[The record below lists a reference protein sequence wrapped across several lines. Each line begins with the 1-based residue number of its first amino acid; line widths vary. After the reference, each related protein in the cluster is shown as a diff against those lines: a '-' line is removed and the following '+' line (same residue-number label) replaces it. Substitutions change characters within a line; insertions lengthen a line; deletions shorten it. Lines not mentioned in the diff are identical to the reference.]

1 VRVTANLRLIL
12 RLRAIFKN
20 MKLALELEFP
30 DDQAAHILRLLQ
42 SVPDVTARILPHPA
56 SAPIVASKSEAE
68 LEALFQQLAGSW
80 QSDENG
86 DELNRQLREA
96 RQDQPR
102 DIEL

>member
-1 VRVTANLRLIL
+1 
-12 RLRAIFKN
+12 

-30 DDQAAHILRLLQ
+30 DDQATRVLRLVQ
-42 SVPDVTARILPHPA
+42 SVPDFTARILPHPA
-56 SAPIVASKSEAE
+56 SVPTSASKSEA
-68 LEALFQQLAGSW
+68 LFQRLAGSW

>member
-1 VRVTANLRLIL
+1 
-12 RLRAIFKN
+12 

-30 DDQAAHILRLLQ
+30 DDQAANVLRLLQ
-42 SVPDVTARILPHPA
+42 NTPNVTARILTHPA
-56 SAPIVASKSEAE
+56 SLPTSAPKSEAE

>member
-1 VRVTANLRLIL
+1 
-12 RLRAIFKN
+12 

-30 DDQAAHILRLLQ
+30 DDQAANVLRLLQ
-42 SVPDVTARILPHPA
+42 NTPHITARILTHPA
-56 SAPIVASKSEAE
+56 SVPTSVSKSETE
-68 LEALFQQLAGSW
+68 LEALFQQVAGSW

-86 DELNRQLREA
+86 DELNIQLREA

>member
-1 VRVTANLRLIL
+1 
-12 RLRAIFKN
+12 

-30 DDQAAHILRLLQ
+30 DDQAANVLRLLQ
-42 SVPDVTARILPHPA
+42 NTPNTTARILTHPA
-56 SAPIVASKSEAE
+56 SVPTSASKSEAE
-68 LEALFQQLAGSW
+68 LEALFQQLVGSW

>member
-1 VRVTANLRLIL
+1 
-12 RLRAIFKN
+12 

-30 DDQAAHILRLLQ
+30 DDQAANVLRLLQ
-42 SVPDVTARILPHPA
+42 NTPNVTARVIPHPA
-56 SAPIVASKSEAE
+56 STVPGAVPVTSEAE
-68 LEALFQQLAGSW
+68 LEKLFQQLAGSW

-86 DELNRQLREA
+86 DELNRWLRED